1 MENNLTNLKEFSV
14 SEISL
19 SIKRHIED
27 EFTIVKV
34 RGELGRISKPSSGHI
49 YFDMKDDRSNLSCVV
64 WRNTL
69 TDQKEFLEE
78 GSEIIAL
85 GRITTFSGQS
95 RYQLIINDIFPSGE
109 GALMAL
115 FQKRK
120 EMFLKE
126 GLFDQMRKKS
136 LPFLPEVIGVI
147 TSESGAVFQDIL
159 HRLKERL
166 PRKVI
171 LWSVPVQGQD
181 SAQKVVEAINGF
193 NSFGSHQKA
202 KKPDLLI
209 VARGGGSL
217 EDLWSFNEE
226 IVVRAVA
233 DSKIPVI
240 SAIGHETDTTLID
253 YVSDKRAPTP
263 TAAAEMAVPEKKQ
276 LIEKINNLNSRLAI
290 SIKLKIDKEKS
301 KVSTIEKS
309 MDNVTYILSYFNQR
323 YDILIIKFPNILM
336 SYLQKKRETLFRL
349 NLSAV
354 DKNNFLKD
362 ILARKVNLDKI
373 NKSIK
378 QFVIN
383 IFDKK
388 NIHLAN
394 LYKMHKS
401 LSYRRTLARGYSIIR
416 DRKKNLITNK
426 TSALEA
432 KELKIEFNEDML
444 DVEVKF
450 DK

>member
-95 RYQLIINDIFPSGE
+95 RYQLIVNDIFPSGA

-159 HRLKERL
+159 HRLEERL

-181 SAQKVVEAINGF
+181 SAQRVVEAINGF
-193 NSFGSHQKA
+193 NSFGLHKKA
-202 KKPDLLI
+202 EKPDLLI

-226 IVVRAVA
+226 IVIRAVA
-233 DSKIPVI
+233 NSKIPII

-383 IFDKK
+383 ILDKK
-388 NIHLAN
+388 NIQLAN

-416 DRKKNLITNK
+416 DKKKNLITNK

-432 KELKIEFNEDML
+432 KELKIEFNEDIL

>member
-27 EFTIVKV
+27 EFTVVKV

-95 RYQLIINDIFPSGE
+95 RYQLIVNDIFPSGE

-159 HRLKERL
+159 HRLEERL

-171 LWSVPVQGQD
+171 LWSVPVQGQY

-226 IVVRAVA
+226 IVIRAVA
-233 DSKIPVI
+233 DSKIPII

-276 LIEKINNLNSRLAI
+276 LLEKINNLNSRLAI

-378 QFVIN
+378 QFLIN

-394 LYKMHKS
+394 LFKMHKS

-416 DRKKNLITNK
+416 DKKKNLITNK

>member
-95 RYQLIINDIFPSGE
+95 RYQLIVNDIFPSGE

-120 EMFLKE
+120 EKFLKE

-159 HRLKERL
+159 HRLEERL

-181 SAQKVVEAINGF
+181 SAQKVVEAIIGF

-373 NKSIK
+373 NKLIK
-378 QFVIN
+378 
-383 IFDKK
+383 
-388 NIHLAN
+388 L
-394 LYKMHKS
+394 
-401 LSYRRTLARGYSIIR
+401 LSFG
-416 DRKKNLITNK
+416 
-426 TSALEA
+426 
-432 KELKIEFNEDML
+432 KIESPINGHEL
-444 DVEVKF
+444 
-450 DK
+450 

>member
-95 RYQLIINDIFPSGE
+95 RYQLIVNDIFPSGE

-126 GLFDQMRKKS
+126 GLFDQIRKKS

-159 HRLKERL
+159 HRLEERL

-171 LWSVPVQGQD
+171 LWSVPVQGHD
-181 SAQKVVEAINGF
+181 SAQRVVEAISGF

-202 KKPDLLI
+202 KKPDLII

-226 IVVRAVA
+226 IVIRAVA
-233 DSKIPVI
+233 NSKIPII

-253 YVSDKRAPTP
+253 YVADKRAPTP
-263 TAAAEMAVPEKKQ
+263 TAAAEMSVPEKKQ
-276 LIEKINNLNSRLAI
+276 LLEKINNLHLRLGL
-290 SIKLKIDKEKS
+290 SIKLEIDKEKS
-301 KVSTIEKS
+301 KISSIEKS
-309 MDNVTYILSYFNQR
+309 MNNVTYILSYFNQR
-323 YDILIIKFPNILM
+323 YDILMIKFPSILT
-336 SYLQKKRETLFRL
+336 SYLQKKRENLLRL
-349 NLSAV
+349 NLSTV
-354 DKNNFLKD
+354 DKKNFLKD
-362 ILARKVNLDKI
+362 ISARRIYLDKI

-383 IFDKK
+383 NFDKK
-388 NIHLAN
+388 NTQLVN
-394 LYKMHKS
+394 LFKIHKS

-416 DRKKNLITNK
+416 DNKKNLITNK

-432 KELKIEFNEDML
+432 KELKIEFNEDIL

>member
-95 RYQLIINDIFPSGE
+95 RYQLIVNDIFPSGE

-120 EMFLKE
+120 EKFLKE
-126 GLFDQMRKKS
+126 GLFDQIRKKS

-159 HRLKERL
+159 HRLKQRL

-181 SAQKVVEAINGF
+181 SAQRVVEAINGF

-226 IVVRAVA
+226 IVIRAVV
-233 DSKIPVI
+233 DSKIPII

-253 YVSDKRAPTP
+253 YVADKRAPTP

-276 LIEKINNLNSRLAI
+276 LSEQIKNLCLRLDRSIDTKIEWEKQKISSFAKSINN
-290 SIKLKIDKEKS
+290 
-301 KVSTIEKS
+301 
-309 MDNVTYILSYFNQR
+309 VTFILSDFNQR
-323 YDILIIKFPNILM
+323 FDILMIKFPNILL
-336 SYLQKKRETLFRL
+336 SYLQRKRENLFKL
-349 NLSAV
+349 NLSTIE
-354 DKNNFLKD
+354 KNSLLKD
-362 ILARKVNLDKI
+362 IRFRKDGLVKI
-373 NKSIK
+373 EKSINLLFK
-378 QFVIN
+378 NVL
-383 IFDKK
+383 DTKK
-388 NIHLAN
+388 NYIDN
-394 LYKMHKS
+394 LYKIYS
-401 LSYRRTLARGYSIIR
+401 ALSYKRTLARGYSIIR
-416 DRKKNLITNK
+416 DKKMNLVTSK
-426 TSALEA
+426 TSAIKA
-432 KELKIEFNEDML
+432 HELSIEFSEDTVE
-444 DVEVKF
+444 VEVKSN
-450 DK
+450 K

>member
-95 RYQLIINDIFPSGE
+95 RYQLIVNDIFPSGE

-120 EMFLKE
+120 EKFLKE

-159 HRLKERL
+159 HRLEERL

-290 SIKLKIDKEKS
+290 SIKLKINKEKS

-373 NKSIK
+373 NKSI
-378 QFVIN
+378 
-383 IFDKK
+383 
-388 NIHLAN
+388 
-394 LYKMHKS
+394 
-401 LSYRRTLARGYSIIR
+401 
-416 DRKKNLITNK
+416 
-426 TSALEA
+426 
-432 KELKIEFNEDML
+432 
-444 DVEVKF
+444 
-450 DK
+450 

>member
-95 RYQLIINDIFPSGE
+95 RYQLIVNDIFPSGE

-120 EMFLKE
+120 EKFLKE

-136 LPFLPEVIGVI
+136 IPFLPELIGVI

-159 HRLKERL
+159 HRLEERL

-193 NSFGSHQKA
+193 NSFGSHQKD

-290 SIKLKIDKEKS
+290 SIKLKIDREKS

-378 QFVIN
+378 RFVIN
-383 IFDKK
+383 ILDKQ

-394 LYKMHKS
+394 LYLS
-401 LSYRRTLARGYSIIR
+401 LIHI
-416 DRKKNLITNK
+416 
-426 TSALEA
+426 
-432 KELKIEFNEDML
+432 
-444 DVEVKF
+444 
-450 DK
+450 

>member
-1 MENNLTNLKEFSV
+1 M
-14 SEISL
+14 
-19 SIKRHIED
+19 
-27 EFTIVKV
+27 
-34 RGELGRISKPSSGHI
+34 
-49 YFDMKDDRSNLSCVV
+49 
-64 WRNTL
+64 
-69 TDQKEFLEE
+69 EE

-95 RYQLIINDIFPSGE
+95 RYQLIVNDIFPSGE

-159 HRLKERL
+159 HRLEERL

-226 IVVRAVA
+226 IVAREIFKSRIPIEIKPMANICKTLICSFKVLGEINPEDSGIERILSSIACHNSVRAGKKLNIEEMNSILRLMEKTPNA
-233 DSKIPVI
+233 SQCNHGCLLYTSPSPRDS
-240 SAIGHETDTTLID
+240 
-253 YVSDKRAPTP
+253 
-263 TAAAEMAVPEKKQ
+263 
-276 LIEKINNLNSRLAI
+276 
-290 SIKLKIDKEKS
+290 
-301 KVSTIEKS
+301 
-309 MDNVTYILSYFNQR
+309 
-323 YDILIIKFPNILM
+323 
-336 SYLQKKRETLFRL
+336 
-349 NLSAV
+349 
-354 DKNNFLKD
+354 
-362 ILARKVNLDKI
+362 
-373 NKSIK
+373 
-378 QFVIN
+378 
-383 IFDKK
+383 
-388 NIHLAN
+388 
-394 LYKMHKS
+394 
-401 LSYRRTLARGYSIIR
+401 
-416 DRKKNLITNK
+416 
-426 TSALEA
+426 
-432 KELKIEFNEDML
+432 
-444 DVEVKF
+444 
-450 DK
+450 

>member
-27 EFTIVKV
+27 EFALVKV

-95 RYQLIINDIFPSGE
+95 RYQLIVNEIFPSGE

-126 GLFDQMRKKS
+126 GLFDQIRKKS

-159 HRLKERL
+159 HRLEERL

-171 LWSVPVQGQD
+171 LWSVPVQGQE
-181 SAQKVVEAINGF
+181 SAERVVEAINGF
-193 NSFGSHQKA
+193 NSFGFDQKT

-226 IVVRAVA
+226 IVIRAVA
-233 DSKIPVI
+233 NSKIPII

-253 YVSDKRAPTP
+253 YVADKRAPTP
-263 TAAAEMAVPEKKQ
+263 TAAAEMSVPEKKQ
-276 LIEKINNLNSRLAI
+276 LLEKINNLHLRLGL
-290 SIKLKIDKEKS
+290 SIKLEIDKEKS
-301 KVSTIEKS
+301 KISSIEKS
-309 MDNVTYILSYFNQR
+309 MNNVTYILSYFNQR
-323 YDILIIKFPNILM
+323 YDILMIKFPSILT
-336 SYLQKKRETLFRL
+336 SYLQKKRENLLRL
-349 NLSAV
+349 NLSTV
-354 DKNNFLKD
+354 DKKNFLKD
-362 ILARKVNLDKI
+362 ISARRIYLDKI

-383 IFDKK
+383 NFDKK
-388 NIHLAN
+388 NTQLVN
-394 LYKMHKS
+394 LFKIHKS

-416 DRKKNLITNK
+416 DNKKNLITNK
-426 TSALEA
+426 NSALEA
-432 KELKIEFNEDML
+432 KELKIEFNEDIL

>member
-95 RYQLIINDIFPSGE
+95 RYQLIINDIFPSGA

-120 EMFLKE
+120 EKFLKE

-159 HRLKERL
+159 HRLEERL

-202 KKPDLLI
+202 
-209 VARGGGSL
+209 
-217 EDLWSFNEE
+217 
-226 IVVRAVA
+226 
-233 DSKIPVI
+233 
-240 SAIGHETDTTLID
+240 
-253 YVSDKRAPTP
+253 
-263 TAAAEMAVPEKKQ
+263 
-276 LIEKINNLNSRLAI
+276 
-290 SIKLKIDKEKS
+290 
-301 KVSTIEKS
+301 
-309 MDNVTYILSYFNQR
+309 
-323 YDILIIKFPNILM
+323 
-336 SYLQKKRETLFRL
+336 
-349 NLSAV
+349 
-354 DKNNFLKD
+354 
-362 ILARKVNLDKI
+362 
-373 NKSIK
+373 
-378 QFVIN
+378 
-383 IFDKK
+383 
-388 NIHLAN
+388 
-394 LYKMHKS
+394 
-401 LSYRRTLARGYSIIR
+401 
-416 DRKKNLITNK
+416 
-426 TSALEA
+426 
-432 KELKIEFNEDML
+432 
-444 DVEVKF
+444 
-450 DK
+450 

>member
-1 MENNLTNLKEFSV
+1 MENNFTNLKEFSV

-95 RYQLIINDIFPSGE
+95 RYQLIVNDIFPSGE

-126 GLFDQMRKKS
+126 GLFDQIRKKS

-147 TSESGAVFQDIL
+147 TSESGALFQDIL
-159 HRLKERL
+159 HRLEERL

-181 SAQKVVEAINGF
+181 SAQKVVEAIKGF

-383 IFDKK
+383 ILDKK

-394 LYKMHKS
+394 LDKMHKS

-416 DRKKNLITNK
+416 DKKKNLITNK
-426 TSALEA
+426 T
-432 KELKIEFNEDML
+432 
-444 DVEVKF
+444 
-450 DK
+450 

>member
-95 RYQLIINDIFPSGE
+95 RYQLIVNDIFPSGE

-120 EMFLKE
+120 EKFLKE

-159 HRLKERL
+159 HRLEERL

-336 SYLQKKRETLFRL
+336 SYLQKKRETLF
-349 NLSAV
+349 LS
-354 DKNNFLKD
+354 L
-362 ILARKVNLDKI
+362 
-373 NKSIK
+373 
-378 QFVIN
+378 
-383 IFDKK
+383 
-388 NIHLAN
+388 IH
-394 LYKMHKS
+394 
-401 LSYRRTLARGYSIIR
+401 I
-416 DRKKNLITNK
+416 
-426 TSALEA
+426 
-432 KELKIEFNEDML
+432 
-444 DVEVKF
+444 
-450 DK
+450 

>member
-27 EFTIVKV
+27 EFALVKV

-95 RYQLIINDIFPSGE
+95 RYQLIVNEIFPSGE

-126 GLFDQMRKKS
+126 GLFDQIRKKS

-159 HRLKERL
+159 HRLEERL

-171 LWSVPVQGQD
+171 LWSVPVQGQE
-181 SAQKVVEAINGF
+181 SAERVVEAISGF
-193 NSFGSHQKA
+193 NSFGFDQKI

-217 EDLWSFNEE
+217 E
-226 IVVRAVA
+226 
-233 DSKIPVI
+233 
-240 SAIGHETDTTLID
+240 
-253 YVSDKRAPTP
+253 
-263 TAAAEMAVPEKKQ
+263 
-276 LIEKINNLNSRLAI
+276 
-290 SIKLKIDKEKS
+290 
-301 KVSTIEKS
+301 
-309 MDNVTYILSYFNQR
+309 
-323 YDILIIKFPNILM
+323 
-336 SYLQKKRETLFRL
+336 
-349 NLSAV
+349 
-354 DKNNFLKD
+354 
-362 ILARKVNLDKI
+362 
-373 NKSIK
+373 
-378 QFVIN
+378 
-383 IFDKK
+383 
-388 NIHLAN
+388 
-394 LYKMHKS
+394 
-401 LSYRRTLARGYSIIR
+401 
-416 DRKKNLITNK
+416 
-426 TSALEA
+426 
-432 KELKIEFNEDML
+432 EL
-444 DVEVKF
+444 
-450 DK
+450 

>member
-1 MENNLTNLKEFSV
+1 LENNLTNLKEFSV

-95 RYQLIINDIFPSGE
+95 RYQLIVNDIFPSGE

-159 HRLKERL
+159 HRLEERL

-416 DRKKNLITNK
+416 DKKKNLITNK

>member
-95 RYQLIINDIFPSGE
+95 RYQLIVNDIFPSGE

-120 EMFLKE
+120 EKFLKE

-159 HRLKERL
+159 HRLEERL

-193 NSFGSHQKA
+193 NSFDSHQKA

-373 NKSIK
+373 NKSIN

-383 IFDKK
+383 ILDKK
-388 NIHLAN
+388 KIHLAN

-416 DRKKNLITNK
+416 DKKKNLITNK

>member
-95 RYQLIINDIFPSGE
+95 RYQLIVNDIFPSGE

-120 EMFLKE
+120 EKFLKE

-159 HRLKERL
+159 HRLEERL

-226 IVVRAVA
+226 IVIRAVA

-383 IFDKK
+383 ILDKN

-416 DRKKNLITNK
+416 DKKKNLITNK

>member
-1 MENNLTNLKEFSV
+1 MENKLTNLKEFSV

-95 RYQLIINDIFPSGE
+95 RYQLIVNDIFPSGE

-120 EMFLKE
+120 EKFLKE

-159 HRLKERL
+159 HRLEERL

-226 IVVRAVA
+226 IVIRAVA
-233 DSKIPVI
+233 DSKIPII

-373 NKSIK
+373 NKSLK

-383 IFDKK
+383 VLDKK
-388 NIHLAN
+388 NIQLAN

-416 DRKKNLITNK
+416 DKKKNLITNK
-426 TSALEA
+426 TAALEA

-450 DK
+450 EK

>member
-95 RYQLIINDIFPSGE
+95 RYQLIVNDIFPSGE

-120 EMFLKE
+120 EKFLKE

-159 HRLKERL
+159 HRLEERL

-378 QFVIN
+378 RFVIN
-383 IFDKK
+383 ILDKK
-388 NIHLAN
+388 NTHLVN
-394 LYKMHKS
+394 LYKIHKS

-416 DRKKNLITNK
+416 DKKKNLITNK

>member
-95 RYQLIINDIFPSGE
+95 RYQLIVNDIFPSGE

-159 HRLKERL
+159 HRLEERL

-416 DRKKNLITNK
+416 DKKKNLITNK

>member
-49 YFDMKDDRSNLSCVV
+49 YFDMKDDRSNLSCIV

-95 RYQLIINDIFPSGE
+95 RYQLIVNDIFPSGE

-181 SAQKVVEAINGF
+181 SAQRVVEAINGF

-383 IFDKK
+383 ILDKK
-388 NIHLAN
+388 NTHLAN
-394 LYKMHKS
+394 LCKIHKS

-416 DRKKNLITNK
+416 DKKKNLITNK

-450 DK
+450 EK

>member
-1 MENNLTNLKEFSV
+1 LENNLTNLKEFSV

-27 EFTIVKV
+27 EFALVKV

-95 RYQLIINDIFPSGE
+95 RYQLIVNEIFPSGE

-126 GLFDQMRKKS
+126 GLFDQIRKKS

-159 HRLKERL
+159 HRLEERL

-171 LWSVPVQGQD
+171 LWSVPVQGQE
-181 SAQKVVEAINGF
+181 SAERVVEAINGF
-193 NSFGSHQKA
+193 NSFGFDQKI

-226 IVVRAVA
+226 IVIRAVA
-233 DSKIPVI
+233 NSKIPII

-253 YVSDKRAPTP
+253 YVADKRAPTP
-263 TAAAEMAVPEKKQ
+263 TAAAEMSVPEKKQ
-276 LIEKINNLNSRLAI
+276 LLEKINNLHLRLGL
-290 SIKLKIDKEKS
+290 SIKLEIDKEKS
-301 KVSTIEKS
+301 KISSIEKS
-309 MDNVTYILSYFNQR
+309 MNNVTYILSYFNQR
-323 YDILIIKFPNILM
+323 YDILMIKFPSILT
-336 SYLQKKRETLFRL
+336 SYLQKKRENLLRL
-349 NLSAV
+349 NLSTV
-354 DKNNFLKD
+354 DKKNFLKD
-362 ILARKVNLDKI
+362 ISARRIYLDKI

-383 IFDKK
+383 NFDKK
-388 NIHLAN
+388 NTQLVN
-394 LYKMHKS
+394 LFKIHKS

-416 DRKKNLITNK
+416 DNKKNLITNK

-432 KELKIEFNEDML
+432 KELKIEFNEDIL

>member
-95 RYQLIINDIFPSGE
+95 RYQLIVNDIFPSGE

-159 HRLKERL
+159 HRLEERL

-233 DSKIPVI
+233 YSKIPVI

-383 IFDKK
+383 ILDKK
-388 NIHLAN
+388 NIQLAN

-416 DRKKNLITNK
+416 DKKKNLITNK

>member
-27 EFTIVKV
+27 EFALVKV

-95 RYQLIINDIFPSGE
+95 RYQLIVNEIFPSGE

-126 GLFDQMRKKS
+126 GLFDQIRKKS

-159 HRLKERL
+159 HRLEERL

-171 LWSVPVQGQD
+171 LWSVPVQGQE
-181 SAQKVVEAINGF
+181 SAERVVEAINGF
-193 NSFGSHQKA
+193 NSFGFDQKI

-226 IVVRAVA
+226 IVIRAVA
-233 DSKIPVI
+233 NSKIPII

-253 YVSDKRAPTP
+253 YVADKRAPTP
-263 TAAAEMAVPEKKQ
+263 TAAAEMSVPEKKQ
-276 LIEKINNLNSRLAI
+276 LLEKINNLHLRLGL
-290 SIKLKIDKEKS
+290 SIKLEIDKEKS
-301 KVSTIEKS
+301 KISSIEKS
-309 MDNVTYILSYFNQR
+309 MNNVTYILSYFNQR
-323 YDILIIKFPNILM
+323 YDILMIKFPSILT
-336 SYLQKKRETLFRL
+336 SYLQKKRENLLRL
-349 NLSAV
+349 NLSTV
-354 DKNNFLKD
+354 DKKNFLKD
-362 ILARKVNLDKI
+362 ISARRIYLDKI

-383 IFDKK
+383 NFDKK
-388 NIHLAN
+388 NTQLVN
-394 LYKMHKS
+394 LFKIHKS

-416 DRKKNLITNK
+416 DNKKNLITNK

-432 KELKIEFNEDML
+432 KELKIEFNEDIL

>member
-95 RYQLIINDIFPSGE
+95 RYQLIVNDIFPSGE

-120 EMFLKE
+120 EKFLKE

-159 HRLKERL
+159 HRLEERL
-166 PRKVI
+166 PRKVM

-383 IFDKK
+383 ILDKK
-388 NIHLAN
+388 NIRLDN
-394 LYKMHKS
+394 LYKLHKS

-416 DRKKNLITNK
+416 DKKKNLITNK

>member
-95 RYQLIINDIFPSGE
+95 RYQLIVNDIFPSGE

-159 HRLKERL
+159 HRLEERL

-290 SIKLKIDKEKS
+290 SIKLKINKEKS

-383 IFDKK
+383 ILDKK
-388 NIHLAN
+388 NIQLAN

-416 DRKKNLITNK
+416 DKKKNLITNK

>member
-95 RYQLIINDIFPSGE
+95 RYQLIVNDIFPSGE

-181 SAQKVVEAINGF
+181 SAQRVVEAINGF

-226 IVVRAVA
+226 IVIRAVA
-233 DSKIPVI
+233 NSKIPII

-276 LIEKINNLNSRLAI
+276 LLEKINNLNSRLGI
-290 SIKLKIDKEKS
+290 SIKLKIDKAKS
-301 KVSTIEKS
+301 KISSIEKS
-309 MDNVTYILSYFNQR
+309 MNNVTYILSYFNQR

-349 NLSAV
+349 NLSTV

>member
-95 RYQLIINDIFPSGE
+95 RYQLIVNDIFPSGE

-159 HRLKERL
+159 HRLEERL

-240 SAIGHETDTTLID
+240 SAVGHETDTTLID

-336 SYLQKKRETLFRL
+336 SYLQRKRENLFRL
-349 NLSAV
+349 NLSTV

-383 IFDKK
+383 VLDKK

-394 LYKMHKS
+394 LHKMHKS

-416 DRKKNLITNK
+416 DKKKNLITNK